1 MWFITQLI
9 HTHKFQ
15 LKTTQ
20 YRPDLKSALPLIYK
34 GGLSECFLLGPNW
47 QSTLYLLFIF
57 QNPGEF
63 NTSGLIFS
71 GNKFACKPTL
81 PFNAFAMPSYDA
93 INQDSKALVRQGHL
107 SEQVYKKIQILFTAK
122 LKSSVNIKRHL
133 IFVSHQS
140 YGQNFPNS
148 NLGFGN
154 IDDLFHENLRKLKL
168 ET

>member
-1 MWFITQLI
+1 MTV
-9 HTHKFQ
+9 HTVRIF
-15 LKTTQ
+15 
-20 YRPDLKSALPLIYK
+20 
-34 GGLSECFLLGPNW
+34 
-47 QSTLYLLFIF
+47 FIF

-122 LKSSVNIKRHL
+122 LKSSVNIKRRL
-133 IFVSHQS
+133 IFVSHQT